1 MHRGI
6 HRHALA
12 HIRCGRRG
20 WGTHRSFPVPHEHW
34 THRGTHEYASDP
46 GGGSFGV
53 RRPLRFL
60 AFKLGLSEEQVVA
73 LAQVLDE
80 LKTERAQH
88 EVDERRRLSSL
99 AEAASGESFDE
110 GKAREAA
117 EFRVKSTER
126 LEEAVVRALSRIHA
140 LLDPSQRERL
150 AFLIRT
156 GRLTL

>member
-12 HIRCGRRG
+12 HVHCERKG
-20 WGTHRSFPVPHEHW
+20 WGSHRNFPVHAEHW
-34 THRGTHEYASDP
+34 IHGTHEYASDT

-73 LAQVLDE
+73 LARILDE

-88 EVDERRRLSSL
+88 EVDDRRRLSSL
-99 AEAASGESFDE
+99 AEAASGESFDDA
-110 GKAREAA
+110 KARAA
-117 EFRVKSTER
+117 ASLRVKSAER
-126 LEEAVVRALSRIHA
+126 LEDAVVKALGQIHA

-156 GRLTL
+156 GRLSL

>member
-12 HIRCGRRG
+12 HFRCSHKG
-20 WGTHRSFPVPHEHW
+20 WGSHRSFPAHFEHW
-34 THRGTHEYASDP
+34 AHHGAREFASDP
-46 GGGSFGV
+46 GGGAFGV

-73 LAQVLDE
+73 LARILDE

-88 EVDERRRLSSL
+88 EVDDRRRLSAL
-99 AEAASGESFDE
+99 AEAAGGEAFDE
-110 GKAREAA
+110 AKAREAA
-117 EFRVKSTER
+117 SLRVKSVER
-126 LEEAVVRALSRIHA
+126 LEEAVAKALSQIHA
-140 LLDPSQRERL
+140 LLDSSQRERL